1 MDDFKR
7 EYKKYL
13 NKKIIDNQIFQLY
26 KEKRERYRIK
36 FIKIRNNMKLNNE
49 PITLYDAWYYND
61 NLSRDKWR
69 SSIIKEFVDMYN
81 RNVFQIIYKTNDFN
95 DNKKPIGLKWVFNI
109 KDDGRYRSRL
119 VAQGYT
125 QVEGIDYNG
134 SYSPILSE
142 SSFRILLILKLEH
155 TEWICS
161 KLDIET
167 AFLNTKLE
175 ETLYV

>member
-1 MDDFKR
+1 
-7 EYKKYL
+7 
-13 NKKIIDNQIFQLY
+13 
-26 KEKRERYRIK
+26 
-36 FIKIRNNMKLNNE
+36 MKLNNE

-61 NLSRDKWR
+61 NISGDKSR
-69 SSIIKEFVDMYN
+69 SSFIKEFVDMYK
-81 RNVFQIIYKTNDFN
+81 RNVFEIIYKPNDF
-95 DNKKPIGLKWVFNI
+95 DVNKKPIGLKWVFNI

-125 QVEGIDYNG
+125 QVEVIDYNG

-155 TEWICS
+155 PEWICS

-167 AFLNTKLE
+167 AFLNTKLQE
-175 ETLYV
+175 NLYVELPSGYEIYEKISSLDRNTLDINDS